1 MSLDDD
7 VDVSLITKTLQA
19 QCDAASSRTD
29 DHPSKPRRRSAT
41 TRAPPVQSTTL
52 TVGERPDALDFET
65 QSSAMRPMLT
75 RAARVAAH
83 NLTVLVTGEAGVGKE
98 WLARWIHAHS
108 RRADRPFVTVD
119 CGALPQGPV
128 DRGRFEHARTAG
140 ARVVRGI
147 FDAARGGTLFL
158 DEIGD
163 ASPTM
168 QVTLVRIIEERRAPR
183 VDADRCAR
191 TDVRVIA
198 ATTRNLGE
206 EVTQRRFRP
215 DLYYRLG
222 VKLHIPPLRERPGD
236 LRFLARALLER
247 AVADRHG
254 AIGGLAPQALARLF
268 AYDWPGNVR
277 ELQEAIEE
285 ACVVAT
291 GSEIQLEDLPEAV
304 RQGCASTPSAD
315 AGESAGVR
323 PFEAFKDA
331 YIDGVLRRHQGN
343 RRRAAEALGISL
355 STLKRTL
362 RRRRRQT
369 PSDIPEV

>member
-7 VDVSLITKTLQA
+7 VDVSVITKTTQA
-19 QCDAASSRTD
+19 RRDAASSRSD
-29 DHPSKPRRRSAT
+29 VQPSIPRRRVAT
-41 TRAPPVQSTTL
+41 APESPAESTTL
-52 TVGERPDALDFET
+52 TVGDGLDALHFET
-65 QSSAMRPMLT
+65 RSSEMRPVFA

-83 NLTVLVTGEAGVGKE
+83 RLTVLISGEAGVGKE

-108 RRADRPFVTVD
+108 RRAHRPFVTVD
-119 CGALPQGPV
+119 CGALPDVPV
-128 DRGRFEHARTAG
+128 DRHRFEHARRAG
-140 ARVVRGI
+140 AGVVLGI

-158 DEIGD
+158 DDIGD
-163 ASPTM
+163 ASPAM
-168 QVTLVRIIEERRAPR
+168 QVRLVRIIEERAPR
-183 VDADRCAR
+183 VNADRSR
-191 TDVRVIA
+191 RMDVRVIA
-198 ATTRNLGE
+198 ATTRDLAE

-247 AVADRHG
+247 GVAGRHG
-254 AIGGLAPQALARLF
+254 VIGGLAPQAMARLF

-285 ACVVAT
+285 ACVMAT

-304 RQGCASTPSAD
+304 RQGCSSSPSQGAGASSTAQSFD
-315 AGESAGVR
+315 D
-323 PFEAFKDA
+323 FKDA
-331 YIDGVLRRHQGN
+331 YIDAVLLRHQGN

-355 STLKRTL
+355 STLKRRL

-369 PSDIPEV
+369 PSDKPEV